1 MKLWR
6 SILGVSLSCWVLAC
20 GSDGGGADTDTDT
33 DGATPSSSSPGS
45 DTSPTAPDDD
55 DSDGSTTTADTDSA
69 SDSDPSTD
77 ETGDDPSGDPTTGG
91 EGPAPALPTA
101 DGACPE
107 FASGDLDFAPGE
119 TGPRRAR
126 VFFEPSAGGGG
137 PLVFWFHGTGGSA
150 GNSDDALPEDDIAA
164 ITSMGGMLVIP
175 YADPAAGQFPWFLVL
190 GDREDDLHLMDEIV
204 GCAAA
209 GPGID
214 ARRIHAAGFSA
225 GGLHTS
231 QAALRRASYIAS
243 TVPISGGVYSTGTP
257 SDAPDQVISAMIFH
271 GGASDVAGGLGFQMS
286 SELFEQSIDARGG
299 YSLMCNH
306 GQGHSYLS
314 EREFAWDFMLAHPF
328 GTEPSPFESGLPS
341 WVPSF
346 CDG

>member
-1 MKLWR
+1 M
-6 SILGVSLSCWVLAC
+6 IAC
-20 GSDGGGADTDTDT
+20 GSDGGSADTDTDT
-33 DGATPSSSSPGS
+33 DGSSASSSGATSPS
-45 DTSPTAPDDD
+45 TSPTAPDDD
-55 DSDGSTTTADTDSA
+55 DSDGEGTTPVDTDSTP
-69 SDSDPSTD
+69 DSDGSSEDTGM
-77 ETGDDPSGDPTTGG
+77 ETGDPTTGG
-91 EGPAPALPTA
+91 DGPSPVLPTA

-126 VFFEPSAGGGG
+126 VFFDPSAGGGG

-150 GNSDDALPEDDIAA
+150 GNSDDAFPEDDIAA
-164 ITSMGGMLVIP
+164 ITGMGGMVVIP

-190 GDREDDLHLMDEIV
+190 SDRQDDLHLMDEIV

-214 ARRIHAAGFSA
+214 PRHIHAAGFSA

-231 QAALRRASYIAS
+231 QAAIRRASYVAS

-306 GQGHSYLS
+306 GQGHFYLS

-328 GTEPSPFESGLPS
+328 GTEPSPFESELPS
-341 WVPSF
+341 WVPPF
-346 CDG
+346 CEG

>member
-1 MKLWR
+1 MNLKR
-6 SILGVSLSCWVLAC
+6 SILGASLCCCVVAC
-20 GSDGGGADTDTDT
+20 GSDGGADTDTDT
-33 DGATPSSSSPGS
+33 DGATSTASNAGS
-45 DTSPTAPDDD
+45 QGTSPTADDD
-55 DSDGSTTTADTDSA
+55 DSVGGTTAS
-69 SDSDPSTD
+69 SDSDSESSAQ
-77 ETGDDPSGDPTTGG
+77 ETGEEPTETGEPTTGG
-91 EGPAPALPTA
+91 EGPVPSLPTA
-101 DGACPE
+101 DGPCPE
-107 FASGDLDFAPGE
+107 FVAGDLDFAPGE

-126 VFFEPSAGGGG
+126 VFFDPSAGGGG

-150 GNSDDALPEDDIAA
+150 SDSDDALPEDDIAEIMA
-164 ITSMGGMLVIP
+164 MGGMLVIP

-190 GDREDDLHLMDEIV
+190 GDRQDDLDLMDEIV

-214 ARRIHAAGFSA
+214 PRRIHAAGFSA

-231 QAALRRASYIAS
+231 QAALRRASYVAS

-286 SELFEQSIDARGG
+286 SELFQQAVDARGG
-299 YSLMCNH
+299 YTLMCNH
-306 GQGHSYLS
+306 GQGHFYLS

-328 GTEPSPFESGLPS
+328 GTEPSPFESERPR

-346 CDG
+346 CEG